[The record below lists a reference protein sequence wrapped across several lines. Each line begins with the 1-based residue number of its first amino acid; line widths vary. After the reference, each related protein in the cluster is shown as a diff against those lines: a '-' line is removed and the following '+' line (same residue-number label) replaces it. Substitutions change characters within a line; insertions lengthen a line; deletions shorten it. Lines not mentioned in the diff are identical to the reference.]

1 MGACEIVQAAR
12 VLARHRLVTAFG
24 HVSERLDSRSALL
37 TPPRALGVLSETDA
51 MVTLDLEAPELPA
64 GAPGEAWMHWA
75 IYRSRPDVRA
85 ICRGQPPSSHPLG
98 ALGGPIRPIH
108 GQGAWVS
115 GALAVFD
122 DARLVRTRAA
132 GERLAECLADQ
143 DTIILRGNGAL
154 AVGASVAEA
163 ATRLW
168 LLEVS
173 ARYILQACSA
183 GTPQA
188 LSDQEIAAW
197 RLAAPELMARLW
209 EHLSTQEE

>member
-1 MGACEIVQAAR
+1 MGAREIVLAAG
-12 VLARHRLVTAFG
+12 VLARHGLVTAFG
-24 HVSERLDSRSALL
+24 HVSERLDLRSALL
-37 TPPRALGVLSETDA
+37 TPPRALGALSEAD
-51 MVTLDLEAPELPA
+51 VLVRLDLEAPELPD

-115 GALAVFD
+115 STLAVFD
-122 DARLVRTRAA
+122 DARLVRSRAA
-132 GERLAECLADQ
+132 GEQLAARLADQ
-143 DTIILRGNGAL
+143 DAIILLGNGAL

-168 LLEVS
+168 LLEAS
-173 ARYILQACSA
+173 ARYILQARAA
-183 GTPQA
+183 GMPQE
-188 LSDQEIAAW
+188 LSDEEIAAW
-197 RLAAPELMARLW
+197 QRAAPTLMARLW
-209 EHLSTQEE
+209 EHLST

>member
-1 MGACEIVQAAR
+1 MGVREIVRAAHM
-12 VLARHRLVTAFG
+12 LARHGLVTAFG
-24 HVSERLDSRSALL
+24 HVSERLDLRFALL
-37 TPPRALGVLSETDA
+37 TPPRALSALSEADVL
-51 MVTLDLEAPELPA
+51 VTLDLDAPELPS

-85 ICRGQPPSSHPLG
+85 ICRGQPPNSHPLG

-115 GALAVFD
+115 STLAVFD

-132 GERLAECLADQ
+132 GEQLAACLADQ
-143 DTIILRGNGAL
+143 DAIILRGNGAL

-173 ARYILQACSA
+173 ARYILQARAA
-183 GTPQA
+183 GMPQA

-197 RLAAPELMARLW
+197 RLAASDLMARLW
-209 EHLSTQEE
+209 EYLST

>member
-1 MGACEIVQAAR
+1 MGAPEIVRAAR
-12 VLARHRLVTAFG
+12 ALSRHGLVTAFG
-24 HVSERLDSRSALL
+24 HVSERLDARYALL
-37 TPPRALGVLSETDA
+37 TPPRALGALSEA
-51 MVTLDLEAPELPA
+51 NALVTLDLEAPELA
-64 GAPGEAWMHWA
+64 QGAPGEAWMHWA
-75 IYRSRPDVRA
+75 IYHSRPDVHA

-115 GALAVFD
+115 RALTVFD

-132 GERLAECLADQ
+132 GEQLAACLAEQ
-143 DTIILRGNGAL
+143 DAIILRGNGAL

-173 ARYILQACSA
+173 ARYILQARAA
-183 GTPQA
+183 GTPQT
-188 LSDQEIAAW
+188 LSDDEITAW
-197 RLAAPELMARLW
+197 RLAAPDLMERLW